1 MSVSKFAIKNAEI
14 MNRAPKVVL
23 EFIENW
29 KENARKFYTSK
40 VEEFLNADKNLRVML
55 SGSDEFSSREDTKIH
70 EELGNLYKKYFNE
83 FGWMIYY
90 AKHPTGDMT
99 FAQEIEKIIT
109 NEAERKLVK
118 FILTVEK
125 KAGKILDADMLYIG
139 SDLSING
146 YVRGEIKNVKVWT
159 IFAGGYNIQ
168 CLHYRVLV
176 K

>member
-1 MSVSKFAIKNAEI
+1 MTVSKFAIKNAEI

-29 KENARKFYTSK
+29 KENARNFYTSK
-40 VEEFLNADKNLRVML
+40 VEEFLTADKELRATL
-55 SGSDEFSSREDTKIH
+55 SSSNELCSKEDAKTH
-70 EELGNLYKKYFNE
+70 EELCNLYKKYFNE

-90 AKHPTGDMT
+90 AQYPNIDWTYAD
-99 FAQEIEKIIT
+99 EIEKIIT

-125 KAGKILDADMLYIG
+125 KAGKIIDADMLYIG

-146 YVRGEIKNVKVWT
+146 HVRGEIKNVKVWT